1 MKNILSYFFET
12 RCSRVTAI
20 CYKHYQPMRRGKTF
34 RGLRTVLEI
43 CVSERV
49 APRISTMFTMQN
61 YTAVLLETG

>member
-1 MKNILSYFFET
+1 
-12 RCSRVTAI
+12 
-20 CYKHYQPMRRGKTF
+20 MRRGKTF